1 LEGAMKDYRVKI
13 TVRNDRIL
21 SKIESEY
28 ASVRNFCMAMDLE
41 YQRITDLIRGTSP
54 INAKGEI
61 KELVKKLMEAL
72 GCTIEELFTEKQL
85 KGFVSHN
92 KFETKVDEED
102 LMKIKQDIK
111 PLELGM
117 MEQDVT
123 KVLNKIFH
131 KFLTPREE
139 RVIRM
144 RFGIG
149 TWSDATLE
157 EVGLQFL
164 ITRERIRFIEKNA
177 MKKLSSPE
185 VINELRNAGI
195 QDIFSKVDMR
205 GPLIQKKRR
214 KRKEYKLMSI
224 KHRIVLPM
232 SMEEEYKNAD
242 VPGPSDLE
250 EVIKRLEFR
259 NEKLHKYIDQL
270 IDENNKLRS
279 KMKAVDDI
287 VEEYRNKGTI

>member
-1 LEGAMKDYRVKI
+1 MKDYRVKI

-28 ASVRNFCMAMDLE
+28 VSVRNFCMAMNLE

-61 KELVKKLMEAL
+61 RELVKKLMEAL
-72 GCTIEELFTEKQL
+72 GCSIDELFTEKQL

-92 KFETKVDEED
+92 KFETKVDEKD

-149 TWSDATLE
+149 TWSDSTLE
-157 EVGLQFL
+157 EVGLQFQVTL
-164 ITRERIRFIEKNA
+164 ERIRHIEQNA

-185 VINELRNAGI
+185 VIDELRNAGI
-195 QDIFSKVDMR
+195 QDIFSKVDIK
-205 GPLIQKKRR
+205 GPLIKKREE
-214 KRKEYKLMSI
+214 KRLQKINVFKQMLKEDKEKYEINELDK
-224 KHRIVLPM
+224 
-232 SMEEEYKNAD
+232 YKNITID
-242 VPGPSDLE
+242 NETYNIITELQTVMSSQSKLSRSQI
-250 EVIKRLEFR
+250 IKTL
-259 NEKLHKYIDQL
+259 
-270 IDENNKLRS
+270 
-279 KMKAVDDI
+279 
-287 VEEYRNKGTI
+287 VEEKERNIN

>member
-1 LEGAMKDYRVKI
+1 MKDYRIKI

-28 ASVRNFCMAMDLE
+28 VSVRNFCMAMNLE

-92 KFETKVDEED
+92 KFETKVEEKD

-117 MEQDVT
+117 MEKDVT

-149 TWSDATLE
+149 TWSDSTLA
-157 EVGLQFL
+157 EVGLQFEV
-164 ITRERIRFIEKNA
+164 TQERIRHIEQNA

-185 VINELRNAGI
+185 VIDELRNAGI
-195 QDIFSKVDMR
+195 QDIFSKVDIK
-205 GPLIQKKRR
+205 GPLIKKREE
-214 KRKEYKLMSI
+214 KRLQKINVFKQMLKEDKEKYEINELDK
-224 KHRIVLPM
+224 
-232 SMEEEYKNAD
+232 YKNITID
-242 VPGPSDLE
+242 NETYNIITELQTVMSSESKLSRSQI
-250 EVIKRLEFR
+250 IKTL
-259 NEKLHKYIDQL
+259 
-270 IDENNKLRS
+270 
-279 KMKAVDDI
+279 
-287 VEEYRNKGTI
+287 VEEKERNIN

>member
-1 LEGAMKDYRVKI
+1 MKDYRVKI

-28 ASVRNFCMAMDLE
+28 VSVRNFCMAMNLE

-72 GCTIEELFTEKQL
+72 GCTIDELFTEKQL

-92 KFETKVDEED
+92 KFETKVDEKD

-149 TWSDATLE
+149 TWSDSTLE
-157 EVGLQFL
+157 EVGLQFQVTL
-164 ITRERIRFIEKNA
+164 ERIRHIEQNA

-185 VINELRNAGI
+185 VIDELRNAGI
-195 QDIFSKVDMR
+195 QDIFSKVDIK
-205 GPLIQKKRR
+205 GPLIKKREE
-214 KRKEYKLMSI
+214 KRLQKINVFKQMLKEDKEKYEINELDK
-224 KHRIVLPM
+224 
-232 SMEEEYKNAD
+232 YKNITID
-242 VPGPSDLE
+242 NETYNIITELQTVMSSQSKLSRSQI
-250 EVIKRLEFR
+250 IKTL
-259 NEKLHKYIDQL
+259 
-270 IDENNKLRS
+270 
-279 KMKAVDDI
+279 
-287 VEEYRNKGTI
+287 VEEKERNIN

>member
-1 LEGAMKDYRVKI
+1 MKDYRVKI

-28 ASVRNFCMAMDLE
+28 VSVKNFCMAMNLE

-61 KELVKKLMEAL
+61 RELVKKLMEAL
-72 GCTIEELFTEKQL
+72 GCSIDELFTEKQL

-92 KFETKVDEED
+92 KFETKVDEKD

-149 TWSDATLE
+149 TWSDSTLE
-157 EVGLQFL
+157 EVGLQFQVTL
-164 ITRERIRFIEKNA
+164 ERIRHIEQNA

-185 VINELRNAGI
+185 VIDELRNAGI
-195 QDIFSKVDMR
+195 QDIFSKVDIK
-205 GPLIQKKRR
+205 GPLIKKREE
-214 KRKEYKLMSI
+214 KRLQKINVFKQMLKEDKEKYEINELDK
-224 KHRIVLPM
+224 
-232 SMEEEYKNAD
+232 YKNITID
-242 VPGPSDLE
+242 NETYNIITELQTVMSSQSKLSRSQI
-250 EVIKRLEFR
+250 IKTL
-259 NEKLHKYIDQL
+259 
-270 IDENNKLRS
+270 
-279 KMKAVDDI
+279 
-287 VEEYRNKGTI
+287 VEEKERNIN

>member
-1 LEGAMKDYRVKI
+1 MKDYRVKI

-61 KELVKKLMEAL
+61 RELVKKLMEAL
-72 GCTIEELFTEKQL
+72 GCSIDELFTEKQL

-92 KFETKVDEED
+92 KFETKVDEKD

-149 TWSDATLE
+149 TWSGSTLE
-157 EVGLQFL
+157 EVGLQFQVTL
-164 ITRERIRFIEKNA
+164 ERIRHIEQNA

-185 VINELRNAGI
+185 VIDELRNAGI
-195 QDIFSKVDMR
+195 QDIFSKVDIK
-205 GPLIQKKRR
+205 GPLIKKREE
-214 KRKEYKLMSI
+214 KRLRQTLEPTLKSLREAKEKYEINELDK
-224 KHRIVLPM
+224 
-232 SMEEEYKNAD
+232 YKNITID
-242 VPGPSDLE
+242 NETYNIITELQTVMSSQSKLSRSQI
-250 EVIKRLEFR
+250 IKTL
-259 NEKLHKYIDQL
+259 
-270 IDENNKLRS
+270 
-279 KMKAVDDI
+279 
-287 VEEYRNKGTI
+287 VEEKERNIN

>member
-1 LEGAMKDYRVKI
+1 MKDYRVKI

-28 ASVRNFCMAMDLE
+28 VSVRNFCMAMNLE

-61 KELVKKLMEAL
+61 RELVKKLMEAL
-72 GCTIEELFTEKQL
+72 GCSIDELFTEKQL

-92 KFETKVDEED
+92 KFETKVDEKD
-102 LMKIKQDIK
+102 LIKIKQDIK

-149 TWSDATLE
+149 TWSDSTLE
-157 EVGLQFL
+157 EVGLQFQVTL
-164 ITRERIRFIEKNA
+164 ERIRHIEQNA

-185 VINELRNAGI
+185 VIDELRNAGI
-195 QDIFSKVDMR
+195 QDIFSKVDIK
-205 GPLIQKKRR
+205 GPLIKKREE
-214 KRKEYKLMSI
+214 KRLQKINAFQKMFQENKEKYEINQLDK
-224 KHRIVLPM
+224 
-232 SMEEEYKNAD
+232 YKNITID
-242 VPGPSDLE
+242 NETYNIITELQTVMSSQSKLSRSQI
-250 EVIKRLEFR
+250 IKTL
-259 NEKLHKYIDQL
+259 
-270 IDENNKLRS
+270 
-279 KMKAVDDI
+279 
-287 VEEYRNKGTI
+287 VEEKERNIN

>member
-1 LEGAMKDYRVKI
+1 MKDYRVKI

-28 ASVRNFCMAMDLE
+28 VSVRNFCMAMNLE

-92 KFETKVDEED
+92 KFETKVEEKD
-102 LMKIKQDIK
+102 LIKIKQDIK

-149 TWSDATLE
+149 TWSDSTLA
-157 EVGLQFL
+157 EVGLQFEV
-164 ITRERIRFIEKNA
+164 TQERIRHIEQNA

-185 VINELRNAGI
+185 VIDELRNAGI
-195 QDIFSKVDMR
+195 QDIFSKVDIK
-205 GPLIQKKRR
+205 GPLIKKREE
-214 KRKEYKLMSI
+214 KRLQKINAFQKMFQENKEKYEINELDK
-224 KHRIVLPM
+224 
-232 SMEEEYKNAD
+232 YKNITID
-242 VPGPSDLE
+242 NETYNIITELQTVMSSQSKLSRSQI
-250 EVIKRLEFR
+250 IKTL
-259 NEKLHKYIDQL
+259 
-270 IDENNKLRS
+270 
-279 KMKAVDDI
+279 
-287 VEEYRNKGTI
+287 VEEKERNIN

>member
-1 LEGAMKDYRVKI
+1 MKDYRIKI

-28 ASVRNFCMAMDLE
+28 VSVRNFCMAMNLE

-61 KELVKKLMEAL
+61 RELVKKLMEAL
-72 GCTIEELFTEKQL
+72 GCSIDELFTEKQL

-92 KFETKVDEED
+92 KFETKVDEKD
-102 LMKIKQDIK
+102 LIKIKQDIK

-149 TWSDATLE
+149 TWSDSTLE
-157 EVGLQFL
+157 EVGLQFQVTL
-164 ITRERIRFIEKNA
+164 ERIRHIEQNA

-185 VINELRNAGI
+185 VIDELRNAGI
-195 QDIFSKVDMR
+195 QDIFSKVDIK
-205 GPLIQKKRR
+205 GPLIKKREE
-214 KRKEYKLMSI
+214 KRLQKINAFQKMFQENKEKYEINELDK
-224 KHRIVLPM
+224 
-232 SMEEEYKNAD
+232 YKNITID
-242 VPGPSDLE
+242 NETYNIITELQTVMSSQSKLSRSQI
-250 EVIKRLEFR
+250 IKTL
-259 NEKLHKYIDQL
+259 
-270 IDENNKLRS
+270 
-279 KMKAVDDI
+279 
-287 VEEYRNKGTI
+287 VEEKERNIN

>member
-1 LEGAMKDYRVKI
+1 MKDYRVKI

-28 ASVRNFCMAMDLE
+28 ASVRNFCMAMNLD

-72 GCTIEELFTEKQL
+72 GCTIDELFTEKQL

-92 KFETKVDEED
+92 KFETKVEEKD

-149 TWSDATLE
+149 TWSDSTLA
-157 EVGLQFL
+157 EVGLQFEV
-164 ITRERIRFIEKNA
+164 TQERIRHIEQNA

-205 GPLIQKKRR
+205 GPLIKKREE
-214 KRKEYKLMSI
+214 KRLQKINAFKQMLKEDKEKYEINELDK
-224 KHRIVLPM
+224 
-232 SMEEEYKNAD
+232 YKNISID
-242 VPGPSDLE
+242 NETYNIITELQTVMSSESKLSRSQI
-250 EVIKRLEFR
+250 IKTL
-259 NEKLHKYIDQL
+259 
-270 IDENNKLRS
+270 
-279 KMKAVDDI
+279 
-287 VEEYRNKGTI
+287 VEEKERSIN

>member
-1 LEGAMKDYRVKI
+1 MKDYRIKI

-28 ASVRNFCMAMDLE
+28 VSVRNFCMAMNLE

-61 KELVKKLMEAL
+61 RELVKKLMEAL
-72 GCTIEELFTEKQL
+72 GCSIDELFTEKQL

-92 KFETKVDEED
+92 KFETKVDEKD

-149 TWSDATLE
+149 TWSDATLA
-157 EVGLQFL
+157 EVGLQFEV
-164 ITRERIRFIEKNA
+164 TQERIRHIEQNA

-185 VINELRNAGI
+185 VIDELRNAGI
-195 QDIFSKVDMR
+195 QDIFSKVDIK
-205 GPLIQKKRR
+205 GPLIKKREE
-214 KRKEYKLMSI
+214 KRLQKINAFQKMFQENKEKYEINELDK
-224 KHRIVLPM
+224 
-232 SMEEEYKNAD
+232 YKNITID
-242 VPGPSDLE
+242 NETYNIITELQTVMSSQSKLSRSQI
-250 EVIKRLEFR
+250 IKTL
-259 NEKLHKYIDQL
+259 
-270 IDENNKLRS
+270 
-279 KMKAVDDI
+279 
-287 VEEYRNKGTI
+287 VEEKERNIN

>member
-1 LEGAMKDYRVKI
+1 MKDYRVKI

-28 ASVRNFCMAMDLE
+28 VSVRNFCMAMNLE

-92 KFETKVDEED
+92 KFETKVDEKD

-149 TWSDATLE
+149 TWSDSTLE
-157 EVGLQFL
+157 EVGLQFQVTL
-164 ITRERIRFIEKNA
+164 ERIRHIEQNA

-185 VINELRNAGI
+185 VIDELRNAGI
-195 QDIFSKVDMR
+195 QDIFSKVDIK
-205 GPLIQKKRR
+205 GPLIKKREE
-214 KRKEYKLMSI
+214 KRLQKINVFKQMLKEDKEKYEINELDK
-224 KHRIVLPM
+224 
-232 SMEEEYKNAD
+232 YKNITID
-242 VPGPSDLE
+242 NETYNIITELQTVMSSESKLSRSQI
-250 EVIKRLEFR
+250 IKTL
-259 NEKLHKYIDQL
+259 
-270 IDENNKLRS
+270 
-279 KMKAVDDI
+279 
-287 VEEYRNKGTI
+287 VEEKERNIN

>member
-1 LEGAMKDYRVKI
+1 MKDYRVKI

-28 ASVRNFCMAMDLE
+28 VSVRNFCMAMNLE

-92 KFETKVDEED
+92 KFETKVDEKD

-149 TWSDATLE
+149 TWSDSTLE
-157 EVGLQFL
+157 EVGLQFQVTL
-164 ITRERIRFIEKNA
+164 ERIRHIEQNA

-185 VINELRNAGI
+185 VIDELRNAGI
-195 QDIFSKVDMR
+195 QDIFSKVDIK
-205 GPLIQKKRR
+205 GPLIKKREE
-214 KRKEYKLMSI
+214 KRLRQTLEPTLKSLREAKEKYEINELDK
-224 KHRIVLPM
+224 
-232 SMEEEYKNAD
+232 YKNITID
-242 VPGPSDLE
+242 NETYNIITELQTVMSSQSKLSRSQI
-250 EVIKRLEFR
+250 IKTL
-259 NEKLHKYIDQL
+259 
-270 IDENNKLRS
+270 
-279 KMKAVDDI
+279 
-287 VEEYRNKGTI
+287 VEEKERNIN

>member
-1 LEGAMKDYRVKI
+1 MKDYRVKI

-28 ASVRNFCMAMDLE
+28 VSVRNFCMAMNLE

-92 KFETKVDEED
+92 KFETKVDEKD

-149 TWSDATLE
+149 TWSDATLA
-157 EVGLQFL
+157 EVGLQFEV
-164 ITRERIRFIEKNA
+164 TQERIRHIEQNA

-185 VINELRNAGI
+185 VIDELRNAGI
-195 QDIFSKVDMR
+195 QDIFSKVDIK
-205 GPLIQKKRR
+205 GPLIKKREE
-214 KRKEYKLMSI
+214 KKLQKINVFKQMLKEDKEKYEINELDK
-224 KHRIVLPM
+224 
-232 SMEEEYKNAD
+232 YKNISID
-242 VPGPSDLE
+242 NETYNIITELQTVMSSESKLSRSQI
-250 EVIKRLEFR
+250 IKTL
-259 NEKLHKYIDQL
+259 
-270 IDENNKLRS
+270 
-279 KMKAVDDI
+279 
-287 VEEYRNKGTI
+287 VEEKERNIN

>member
-1 LEGAMKDYRVKI
+1 MKDYRVKI

-28 ASVRNFCMAMDLE
+28 VSVRNFCMAMNLE

-92 KFETKVDEED
+92 KFETKVDEKD

-149 TWSDATLE
+149 TWSDSTLE
-157 EVGLQFL
+157 EVGLQFQV
-164 ITRERIRFIEKNA
+164 TQERIRHIEQNA

-185 VINELRNAGI
+185 VIDELRNAGI
-195 QDIFSKVDMR
+195 QDIFSKVDIK
-205 GPLIQKKRR
+205 GPLIKKREE
-214 KRKEYKLMSI
+214 KRLQKINVFQKMFQENKEKYEINQLDK
-224 KHRIVLPM
+224 
-232 SMEEEYKNAD
+232 YKNITID
-242 VPGPSDLE
+242 NETYNIITELQTVMSSQSKLSRSQI
-250 EVIKRLEFR
+250 IKTL
-259 NEKLHKYIDQL
+259 
-270 IDENNKLRS
+270 
-279 KMKAVDDI
+279 
-287 VEEYRNKGTI
+287 VEEKERNIN

>member
-1 LEGAMKDYRVKI
+1 MKDYRVKI

-28 ASVRNFCMAMDLE
+28 VSVRNFCMAMNLE

-61 KELVKKLMEAL
+61 RELVKKLMEAL
-72 GCTIEELFTEKQL
+72 GCSIDELFTEKQL

-102 LMKIKQDIK
+102 LMKIKQDVK

-149 TWSDATLE
+149 TWSDSTLA
-157 EVGLQFL
+157 EVGLQFEV
-164 ITRERIRFIEKNA
+164 TQERIRHIEQNA

-185 VINELRNAGI
+185 VIDELRNAGI
-195 QDIFSKVDMR
+195 QDIFSKVDIK
-205 GPLIQKKRR
+205 GPLIKKREE
-214 KRKEYKLMSI
+214 KRLQKINAFQKMFQENKEKYEINELDK
-224 KHRIVLPM
+224 
-232 SMEEEYKNAD
+232 YKNITID
-242 VPGPSDLE
+242 NETYNIITELQTVMSSQSKLSRSQI
-250 EVIKRLEFR
+250 IKTL
-259 NEKLHKYIDQL
+259 
-270 IDENNKLRS
+270 
-279 KMKAVDDI
+279 
-287 VEEYRNKGTI
+287 VEEKERNIN

>member
-1 LEGAMKDYRVKI
+1 MKDYRVKI

-28 ASVRNFCMAMDLE
+28 VSVRNFCMAMNLE

-72 GCTIEELFTEKQL
+72 GCTIDELFTEKQL

-92 KFETKVDEED
+92 KFETKVEEKD

-149 TWSDATLE
+149 TWSDSTLE
-157 EVGLQFL
+157 EVGLQFQV
-164 ITRERIRFIEKNA
+164 TQERIRHIEQNA

-185 VINELRNAGI
+185 VIDELRNAGI
-195 QDIFSKVDMR
+195 QDIFSKVDIK
-205 GPLIQKKRR
+205 GPLIKKREE
-214 KRKEYKLMSI
+214 KRLQKINAFQKMFQENKEKYEINQLDK
-224 KHRIVLPM
+224 
-232 SMEEEYKNAD
+232 YKNITID
-242 VPGPSDLE
+242 NETYNIITELQTVMSSQSKLSRSQI
-250 EVIKRLEFR
+250 IKTL
-259 NEKLHKYIDQL
+259 
-270 IDENNKLRS
+270 
-279 KMKAVDDI
+279 
-287 VEEYRNKGTI
+287 VEEKERNIN

>member
-1 LEGAMKDYRVKI
+1 MKDYRIKI

-28 ASVRNFCMAMDLE
+28 ASVRNFCMNMGLE
-41 YQRITDLIRGTSP
+41 YQRINELIRGTSP

-72 GCTIEELFTEKQL
+72 GCTIDELFTEKQL

-92 KFETKVDEED
+92 KFETKVEEKD
-102 LMKIKQDIK
+102 LMEIKQDIK

-149 TWSDATLE
+149 TWSDSTLE
-157 EVGLQFL
+157 EVGLQFQV
-164 ITRERIRFIEKNA
+164 TQERIRHIEQNA

-195 QDIFSKVDMR
+195 QNIFSKVDMR
-205 GPLIQKKRR
+205 GPLIKKR
-214 KRKEYKLMSI
+214 
-224 KHRIVLPM
+224 
-232 SMEEEYKNAD
+232 EE
-242 VPGPSDLE
+242 
-250 EVIKRLEFR
+250 KRLQKINAFKQMLQEAKER
-259 NEKLHKYIDQL
+259 NI
-270 IDENNKLRS
+270 N
-279 KMKAVDDI
+279 
-287 VEEYRNKGTI
+287 

>member
-1 LEGAMKDYRVKI
+1 MKDYRIKI

-28 ASVRNFCMAMDLE
+28 VSVRNFCMAMNLE

-92 KFETKVDEED
+92 KFETKVEEKD

-149 TWSDATLE
+149 TWSDSTLE
-157 EVGLQFL
+157 EVGLQFQVTL
-164 ITRERIRFIEKNA
+164 ERIRHIEQNA

-185 VINELRNAGI
+185 VIDELRNAGI
-195 QDIFSKVDMR
+195 QDIFSKVDIK
-205 GPLIQKKRR
+205 GPLIKKREE
-214 KRKEYKLMSI
+214 KRLRQTLEPTLKSLREAKEKYEINELDK
-224 KHRIVLPM
+224 
-232 SMEEEYKNAD
+232 YKNITID
-242 VPGPSDLE
+242 NETYNIITELQTVMSSQSKLSRSQI
-250 EVIKRLEFR
+250 IKTL
-259 NEKLHKYIDQL
+259 
-270 IDENNKLRS
+270 
-279 KMKAVDDI
+279 
-287 VEEYRNKGTI
+287 VEEKERNIN

>member
-1 LEGAMKDYRVKI
+1 MKDYRVKI

-28 ASVRNFCMAMDLE
+28 VSVRNFCMAMNLE

-72 GCTIEELFTEKQL
+72 GCSIEELFTEKQL

-92 KFETKVDEED
+92 KFETKVDEKD

-149 TWSDATLE
+149 TWSDSTLA
-157 EVGLQFL
+157 EVGLQFEV
-164 ITRERIRFIEKNA
+164 TQERIRHIEQNA

-185 VINELRNAGI
+185 VIDELRNAGI
-195 QDIFSKVDMR
+195 QDIFSKVDIK
-205 GPLIQKKRR
+205 GPLIKKREE
-214 KRKEYKLMSI
+214 KRLQKINVFKQMLKEDKEKYEINELDK
-224 KHRIVLPM
+224 
-232 SMEEEYKNAD
+232 YKNISID
-242 VPGPSDLE
+242 NETYNIITELQTVMSSESKLSRSQI
-250 EVIKRLEFR
+250 IKTL
-259 NEKLHKYIDQL
+259 
-270 IDENNKLRS
+270 
-279 KMKAVDDI
+279 
-287 VEEYRNKGTI
+287 VEEKERNIN

>member
-1 LEGAMKDYRVKI
+1 MKDYRVKI

-28 ASVRNFCMAMDLE
+28 VSVRNFCMAMNLE

-61 KELVKKLMEAL
+61 RELVKKLMEAL
-72 GCTIEELFTEKQL
+72 GCSIDELFTEKQL

-92 KFETKVDEED
+92 KFETKVDEKD

-149 TWSDATLE
+149 TWSDSTLE
-157 EVGLQFL
+157 EVGLQFQVTL
-164 ITRERIRFIEKNA
+164 ERIRHIEQNA

-185 VINELRNAGI
+185 VIDELRNAGI
-195 QDIFSKVDMR
+195 QDIFSKVDIK
-205 GPLIQKKRR
+205 GPLIKKREE
-214 KRKEYKLMSI
+214 KRLQKINAFQKMFQENKEKYEINELDK
-224 KHRIVLPM
+224 
-232 SMEEEYKNAD
+232 YKNITID
-242 VPGPSDLE
+242 NETYNIITELQTVMSSQSKLSRSQI
-250 EVIKRLEFR
+250 IKTL
-259 NEKLHKYIDQL
+259 
-270 IDENNKLRS
+270 
-279 KMKAVDDI
+279 
-287 VEEYRNKGTI
+287 VEEKERNIN

>member
-1 LEGAMKDYRVKI
+1 MKDYRVKI

-72 GCTIEELFTEKQL
+72 GCTIDELFTEKQL

-92 KFETKVDEED
+92 KFETKVDEKD

-149 TWSDATLE
+149 TWSDSTLE
-157 EVGLQFL
+157 EVGLQFQVTL
-164 ITRERIRFIEKNA
+164 ERIRHIEQNA

-185 VINELRNAGI
+185 VIDELRNAGI
-195 QDIFSKVDMR
+195 QDIFSKVDIK
-205 GPLIQKKRR
+205 GPLIKKREE
-214 KRKEYKLMSI
+214 KKLQKINAFQKMFQENKEKYEINQLDK
-224 KHRIVLPM
+224 
-232 SMEEEYKNAD
+232 YKNITID
-242 VPGPSDLE
+242 NETYNIITELQTVMSSQSKLSRSQI
-250 EVIKRLEFR
+250 IKTL
-259 NEKLHKYIDQL
+259 
-270 IDENNKLRS
+270 
-279 KMKAVDDI
+279 
-287 VEEYRNKGTI
+287 VEEKERNIN

>member
-1 LEGAMKDYRVKI
+1 MKDYRVKI

-28 ASVRNFCMAMDLE
+28 VSVRNFCMAMNLE

-61 KELVKKLMEAL
+61 RELVKKLMEAL
-72 GCTIEELFTEKQL
+72 GCSIDELFTEKQL

-92 KFETKVDEED
+92 KFETKVDEKD

-149 TWSDATLE
+149 TWSDSTLE
-157 EVGLQFL
+157 EVGLQFQVTL
-164 ITRERIRFIEKNA
+164 ERIRHIEQNA

-185 VINELRNAGI
+185 VIDELRNAGI
-195 QDIFSKVDMR
+195 QDIFSKVDIK
-205 GPLIQKKRR
+205 GPLIKKREE
-214 KRKEYKLMSI
+214 KRLQKINAFQKMFQENKEKYEINQLDK
-224 KHRIVLPM
+224 
-232 SMEEEYKNAD
+232 YKNITID
-242 VPGPSDLE
+242 NETYNIITELQTVMSSQSKLSRSQI
-250 EVIKRLEFR
+250 IKTL
-259 NEKLHKYIDQL
+259 
-270 IDENNKLRS
+270 
-279 KMKAVDDI
+279 
-287 VEEYRNKGTI
+287 VEEKERNIN

>member
-1 LEGAMKDYRVKI
+1 MKDYRVKI

-61 KELVKKLMEAL
+61 RELVKKLMEAL
-72 GCTIEELFTEKQL
+72 GCSIDELFTEKQL

-92 KFETKVDEED
+92 KFETKVDEKD

-149 TWSDATLE
+149 TWSDSTLE
-157 EVGLQFL
+157 EVGLQFQVTL
-164 ITRERIRFIEKNA
+164 ERIRHIEQNA

-185 VINELRNAGI
+185 VIDELRNAGI
-195 QDIFSKVDMR
+195 QDIFSKVDIK
-205 GPLIQKKRR
+205 GPLIKKREE
-214 KRKEYKLMSI
+214 KRLQKINAFQKMFQENKEKYEINELDK
-224 KHRIVLPM
+224 
-232 SMEEEYKNAD
+232 YKNITID
-242 VPGPSDLE
+242 NETYNIITELQTVMSSQSKLSRSQI
-250 EVIKRLEFR
+250 IKTL
-259 NEKLHKYIDQL
+259 
-270 IDENNKLRS
+270 
-279 KMKAVDDI
+279 
-287 VEEYRNKGTI
+287 VEEKERNIN

>member
-1 LEGAMKDYRVKI
+1 MKDYRVKI

-28 ASVRNFCMAMDLE
+28 VSVRNFCMAMNLE

-92 KFETKVDEED
+92 KFETKVEEKD

-149 TWSDATLE
+149 TWSDSTLA
-157 EVGLQFL
+157 EVGLQFEV
-164 ITRERIRFIEKNA
+164 TQERIRHIEQNA

-185 VINELRNAGI
+185 VIDELRNAGI
-195 QDIFSKVDMR
+195 QDIFSKVDIK
-205 GPLIQKKRR
+205 GPLIKKREE
-214 KRKEYKLMSI
+214 KRLQKINVFKQMLKEDKEKYEINELDK
-224 KHRIVLPM
+224 
-232 SMEEEYKNAD
+232 YKNITID
-242 VPGPSDLE
+242 NETYNIITELQTVMSSESKLSRSQI
-250 EVIKRLEFR
+250 IKTL
-259 NEKLHKYIDQL
+259 
-270 IDENNKLRS
+270 
-279 KMKAVDDI
+279 
-287 VEEYRNKGTI
+287 VEEKERNIN

>member
-1 LEGAMKDYRVKI
+1 MKDYRIKI

-21 SKIESEY
+21 SKIESLGHS
-28 ASVRNFCMAMDLE
+28 SVTNFCNTMNLPFTQICDF
-41 YQRITDLIRGTSP
+41 IRGLSP
-54 INAKGEI
+54 LNKKGEI
-61 KELVKKLMEAL
+61 RENVKKLMEAL
-72 GCTIEELFTEKQL
+72 GCSIDELFTEKQL

-164 ITRERIRFIEKNA
+164 VTRERIRFIEQNA

-195 QDIFSKVDMR
+195 QDIFSKVDMK
-205 GPLIQKKRR
+205 GPLIK
-214 KRKEYKLMSI
+214 KRKEKQLKKI
-224 KHRIVLPM
+224 NEIILLKNFTKKH
-232 SMEEEYKNAD
+232 
-242 VPGPSDLE
+242 
-250 EVIKRLEFR
+250 
-259 NEKLHKYIDQL
+259 
-270 IDENNKLRS
+270 
-279 KMKAVDDI
+279 
-287 VEEYRNKGTI
+287 

>member
-1 LEGAMKDYRVKI
+1 MKDYRVKI

-61 KELVKKLMEAL
+61 RELVKKLMEAL
-72 GCTIEELFTEKQL
+72 GCSIDELFTEKQL

-92 KFETKVDEED
+92 KFETKVDEKD

-149 TWSDATLE
+149 TWSDSTLA
-157 EVGLQFL
+157 EVGLQFEV
-164 ITRERIRFIEKNA
+164 TQERIRHIEQNA

-185 VINELRNAGI
+185 VIDELRNAGI
-195 QDIFSKVDMR
+195 QDIFSKVDIK
-205 GPLIQKKRR
+205 GPLIKKREE
-214 KRKEYKLMSI
+214 KRLQKINAFQKMFQENKEKYEINELDK
-224 KHRIVLPM
+224 
-232 SMEEEYKNAD
+232 YKNITID
-242 VPGPSDLE
+242 NETYNIITELQTVMSSQSKLSRSQI
-250 EVIKRLEFR
+250 IKTL
-259 NEKLHKYIDQL
+259 
-270 IDENNKLRS
+270 
-279 KMKAVDDI
+279 
-287 VEEYRNKGTI
+287 VEEKERNIN

>member
-1 LEGAMKDYRVKI
+1 MKDYRIKI

-28 ASVRNFCMAMDLE
+28 VSVRNFCMAMNLE

-92 KFETKVDEED
+92 KFETKVEEKD

-149 TWSDATLE
+149 TWSDSTLA
-157 EVGLQFL
+157 EVGLQFEV
-164 ITRERIRFIEKNA
+164 TQERIRHIEQNA

-185 VINELRNAGI
+185 VIDELRNAGI
-195 QDIFSKVDMR
+195 QDIFSKVDIK
-205 GPLIQKKRR
+205 GPLIKKREE
-214 KRKEYKLMSI
+214 KKLQKINVFKQMLKEDKEKYEINELDK
-224 KHRIVLPM
+224 
-232 SMEEEYKNAD
+232 YKNISID
-242 VPGPSDLE
+242 NETYNIITELQTVMSSESKLSRSQI
-250 EVIKRLEFR
+250 IKTL
-259 NEKLHKYIDQL
+259 
-270 IDENNKLRS
+270 
-279 KMKAVDDI
+279 
-287 VEEYRNKGTI
+287 VEEKERNIN

>member
-1 LEGAMKDYRVKI
+1 MKDYRVKI

-28 ASVRNFCMAMDLE
+28 VSVRNFCMAMNLE

-92 KFETKVDEED
+92 KFETKVDEKD

-149 TWSDATLE
+149 TWSDSTLE
-157 EVGLQFL
+157 EVGLQFQV
-164 ITRERIRFIEKNA
+164 TQERIRHIEQNA

-185 VINELRNAGI
+185 VIDELRNAGI
-195 QDIFSKVDMR
+195 QDIFSKVDIK
-205 GPLIQKKRR
+205 GPLIKKREE
-214 KRKEYKLMSI
+214 KRLQKINVFKQMLKEDKEKYEINELYK
-224 KHRIVLPM
+224 
-232 SMEEEYKNAD
+232 YKNISID
-242 VPGPSDLE
+242 NETYNIITELQTVMSSESKLSRSQI
-250 EVIKRLEFR
+250 IKTL
-259 NEKLHKYIDQL
+259 
-270 IDENNKLRS
+270 
-279 KMKAVDDI
+279 
-287 VEEYRNKGTI
+287 VEEKERNIN

>member
-1 LEGAMKDYRVKI
+1 MKDYRVKI

-28 ASVRNFCMAMDLE
+28 VSVRNFCMAMNLE

-61 KELVKKLMEAL
+61 RELVKKLMEAL
-72 GCTIEELFTEKQL
+72 GCSIDELFTEKQL

-92 KFETKVDEED
+92 KFETKVDEKD

-149 TWSDATLE
+149 TWSDSTLE
-157 EVGLQFL
+157 EVGLQFQVTL
-164 ITRERIRFIEKNA
+164 ERIRHIEQNA

-185 VINELRNAGI
+185 VIDELRNAGI
-195 QDIFSKVDMR
+195 QDIFSKVDIK
-205 GPLIQKKRR
+205 GPLIKKREE
-214 KRKEYKLMSI
+214 KRLQKINAFQKMLQEDKEKYEINELDK
-224 KHRIVLPM
+224 
-232 SMEEEYKNAD
+232 YKNITID
-242 VPGPSDLE
+242 NETYNIITELQTVMSSQSKLSRSQI
-250 EVIKRLEFR
+250 IKTL
-259 NEKLHKYIDQL
+259 
-270 IDENNKLRS
+270 
-279 KMKAVDDI
+279 
-287 VEEYRNKGTI
+287 VEEKERNIN

>member
-1 LEGAMKDYRVKI
+1 MKDYRVKI

-28 ASVRNFCMAMDLE
+28 ASVRNFCMAMNLD

-61 KELVKKLMEAL
+61 KELVKKLMEVL
-72 GCTIEELFTEKQL
+72 GCTIDELFTEKQL

-92 KFETKVDEED
+92 KFETKVEEKD

-149 TWSDATLE
+149 TWSDSTLE
-157 EVGLQFL
+157 EVGLQFQV
-164 ITRERIRFIEKNA
+164 TQERIRHIEQNA

-205 GPLIQKKRR
+205 GPLIKKREE
-214 KRKEYKLMSI
+214 KRLQKINAFKQMLKEDKEKYEINELDK
-224 KHRIVLPM
+224 
-232 SMEEEYKNAD
+232 YKNISID
-242 VPGPSDLE
+242 NETYNIITELQTVMSSESKLSRSQI
-250 EVIKRLEFR
+250 IKTL
-259 NEKLHKYIDQL
+259 
-270 IDENNKLRS
+270 
-279 KMKAVDDI
+279 
-287 VEEYRNKGTI
+287 VEEKERGIN

>member
-1 LEGAMKDYRVKI
+1 MKDYRVKI

-28 ASVRNFCMAMDLE
+28 VSVRNFCMAMNLE

-92 KFETKVDEED
+92 KFETKVDEKD

-149 TWSDATLE
+149 TWSDSTLE
-157 EVGLQFL
+157 EVGLQFQV
-164 ITRERIRFIEKNA
+164 TQERIRHIEQNA

-185 VINELRNAGI
+185 VIDELRNAGI
-195 QDIFSKVDMR
+195 QDIFSKVDIK
-205 GPLIQKKRR
+205 GPLIKKREE
-214 KRKEYKLMSI
+214 KRLQKINVFKQMLKEDKEKYEINELDK
-224 KHRIVLPM
+224 
-232 SMEEEYKNAD
+232 YKNITID
-242 VPGPSDLE
+242 NETYNIITELQTVMSSQSKLSRSQI
-250 EVIKRLEFR
+250 IKTL
-259 NEKLHKYIDQL
+259 
-270 IDENNKLRS
+270 
-279 KMKAVDDI
+279 
-287 VEEYRNKGTI
+287 VEEKERNIN

>member
-1 LEGAMKDYRVKI
+1 MKDYRVKI

-61 KELVKKLMEAL
+61 RELVKKLMEAL
-72 GCTIEELFTEKQL
+72 GCSIDELFTEKQL

-92 KFETKVDEED
+92 KFETKVDEKD

-149 TWSDATLE
+149 TWSDSTLE
-157 EVGLQFL
+157 EVGLQFQVTL
-164 ITRERIRFIEKNA
+164 ERIRHIEQNA

-185 VINELRNAGI
+185 VIDELRNAGI
-195 QDIFSKVDMR
+195 QDIFSKVDIK
-205 GPLIQKKRR
+205 GPLIKKREE
-214 KRKEYKLMSI
+214 KRLQKINVFQKMLKEDKEKYEINELDK
-224 KHRIVLPM
+224 
-232 SMEEEYKNAD
+232 YKNITID
-242 VPGPSDLE
+242 NETYNIITELQTVMSSQSKLSRSQI
-250 EVIKRLEFR
+250 IKTL
-259 NEKLHKYIDQL
+259 
-270 IDENNKLRS
+270 
-279 KMKAVDDI
+279 
-287 VEEYRNKGTI
+287 VEEKERNIN